1 MKGIFIMD
9 DKGYVSSMLT
19 INFTLTEASESIS
32 KEEKDAEKGK
42 RFDFCKAIA
51 GDDKAMD
58 PALLGILRSVYYLIK
73 AKGEDPMYY
82 VGELQKLVP
91 KAEFNSTKIDKVKVS
106 YGINRAIRMNG
117 VCTFMDKYKLF
128 DEKLKKSIENVPVKN
143 AITAVS
149 RKREALRELAD
160 FEERYVKL
168 REGFDKPD
176 TPFLL
181 VKRYSEILQKNKAK
195 VKAGKKIDLGNGEFF
210 QQKTIGGKA
219 YRVVKN
225 VDNTISVTDEDGNA
239 AGEKEQK
246 ALEQELLTNKIGKA
260 GSLNKKTTVKK
271 AEKADKTEKVKAAT
285 KAAPAKAE
293 RKEEKKE
300 EQYDKILIKGDSA
313 YKEEKFDKILV
324 KGDEIREKRTWRDT
338 IRKGETVG
346 DTIRKK
352 ATFGDTLSVKEKKT
366 WGDTRKKEEPKE
378 VEVPENSPKL
388 ENSKEPENFKEPEK
402 YVENLTVHDERFN
415 APESHF
421 TPTFVKNKLQDIR
434 TIFMTKCVKDKS
446 AYKKAMTDPYFEANS
461 AAWNN
466 FFENDGGTEY
476 KAMAAAMNDC
486 IELLENQNGEDWN
499 AEIKKAFS
507 TLKKAADTY
516 RSTHKSVLRFLGT
529 SEHITKNGDRRMA
542 ATMKLLMESS
552 VYESMISEYID
563 NGGKD
568 KTYIEKGKE
577 EAEADRLNGAM
588 VQRNKYINH
597 LLDNVLALSPSQKQS
612 IIACAS
618 DETILT
624 GKNGKNEEIPQKA
637 DQKALWYVA
646 VSRLK
651 KVMSGA
657 MSSEDI
663 EKLAANDFS
672 KAAIKNEAANLQNNP
687 AFKAL
692 LKASKSGKKNEQNDI
707 HQQLMNM
714 QGGVMQSEPAQNLNM
729 NTQAQVKKLEQS

>member
-1 MKGIFIMD
+1 MD

-58 PALLGILRSVYYLIK
+58 PALVGMLRSVYYLLK

-91 KAEFNSTKIDKVKVS
+91 KAEFNSTKIDKIKVS

-128 DEKLKKSIENVPVKN
+128 DENLKKSIENIPVKN

-149 RKREALRELAD
+149 RKREALRELAG
-160 FEERYVKL
+160 FEDNYVKL
-168 REGFDKPD
+168 REGFDKAD

-219 YRVVKN
+219 YRVVRN

-246 ALEQELLTNKIGKA
+246 ALEQELLTNKVGKA
-260 GSLNKKTTVKK
+260 ESLNKKTAVKK
-271 AEKADKTEKVKAAT
+271 TSKTTTTKTAST
-285 KAAPAKAE
+285 KAA
-293 RKEEKKE
+293 KKE
-300 EQYDKILIKGDSA
+300 EQY
-313 YKEEKFDKILV
+313 DKILV
-324 KGDEIREKRTWRDT
+324 KGDEIRSTLIMGDELRSTLT
-338 IRKGETVG
+338 KG
-346 DTIRKK
+346 D
-352 ATFGDTLSVKEKKT
+352 SVY
-366 WGDTRKKEEPKE
+366 KEEQYDQILVKGDSAYKE
-378 VEVPENSPKL
+378 
-388 ENSKEPENFKEPEK
+388 EK
-402 YVENLTVHDERFN
+402 YDKVLVKGDSAYN
-415 APESHF
+415 APVSHF
-421 TPTFVKNKLQDIR
+421 TPTYVKNKLQDIR
-434 TIFMTKCVKDKS
+434 TIFMTRCVKDKK
-446 AYKKAMTDPYFEANS
+446 AYDKAMTDPYFEENS

-476 KAMAAAMNDC
+476 RKMAAALNDC
-486 IELLENQNGEDWN
+486 IERLENPSGKDWN
-499 AEIKKAFS
+499 AEVKKAFA
-507 TLKKAADTY
+507 TLKEAADTY
-516 RSTHKSVLRFLGT
+516 RSTHKSILRFLGT

-542 ATMKLLMESS
+542 ATMKLLMDAS
-552 VYESMISEYID
+552 VYENMIAEYID

-568 KTYIEKGKE
+568 KVYIEKDKE
-577 EAEADRLNGAM
+577 AAETERLDGVM
-588 VQRNKYINH
+588 VERNKYINN
-597 LLDNVLALSPSQKQS
+597 LLDNALALSPSQRQS

-618 DETILT
+618 DSTILT
-624 GKNGKNEEIPQKA
+624 KKNGKGEEIPQKA

-646 VSRLK
+646 VGRLK
-651 KVMSGA
+651 RVMSGS
-657 MSSEDI
+657 MSEEDI
-663 EKLAANDFS
+663 KKLSAKDFD
-672 KAAIKNEAANLQNNP
+672 KAALKAEAEKFKNSLP
-687 AFKAL
+687 FKAL
-692 LKASKSGKKNEQNDI
+692 LKSSKSGKKDDQINI

-714 QGGVMQSEPAQNLNM
+714 QGGAMQSEPMKNM
-729 NTQAQVKKLEQS
+729 DIAAASQAKKLEQI

>member
-58 PALLGILRSVYYLIK
+58 PALVGMLRSLYYLLK
-73 AKGEDPMYY
+73 AKGEEPMYY

-160 FEERYVKL
+160 FEESYVKL

-246 ALEQELLTNKIGKA
+246 TLEEELLANKLGKA

-271 AEKADKTEKVKAAT
+271 AEK
-285 KAAPAKAE
+285 
-293 RKEEKKE
+293 
-300 EQYDKILIKGDSA
+300 
-313 YKEEKFDKILV
+313 FDKILV
-324 KGDEIREKRTWRDT
+324 KGDEIREKR
-338 IRKGETVG
+338 
-346 DTIRKK
+346 
-352 ATFGDTLSVKEKKT
+352 T

-378 VEVPENSPKL
+378 VEVPENSTKL

-421 TPTFVKNKLQDIR
+421 TPTFVKNKLKDIR

-499 AEIKKAFS
+499 VEIKKAFS

>member
-1 MKGIFIMD
+1 MD

-58 PALLGILRSVYYLIK
+58 PALVGMLRSVYYLLK

-91 KAEFNSTKIDKVKVS
+91 KAEFNSTKIDKIKVS

-128 DEKLKKSIENVPVKN
+128 DENLKKSIGNIPVKN

-168 REGFDKPD
+168 REGFDKAD

-219 YRVVKN
+219 YRVVRN

-246 ALEQELLTNKIGKA
+246 ALEEEFIANKLGKA
-260 GSLNKKTTVKK
+260 GSLNKKATVKK
-271 AEKADKTEKVKAAT
+271 TEKAGKTEKT
-285 KAAPAKAE
+285 KKSAKQ
-293 RKEEKKE
+293 EEKKE
-300 EQYDKILIKGDSA
+300 AEPEEFDKIFVKGDSI
-313 YKEEKFDKILV
+313 YKEPEKYDKILV
-324 KGDEIREKRTWRDT
+324 KGDEMTSILTSSEEMQSTLLKGDEIRSQKTWHDT
-338 IRKGETVG
+338 IRKGE
-346 DTIRKK
+346 
-352 ATFGDTLSVKEKKT
+352 
-366 WGDTRKKEEPKE
+366 
-378 VEVPENSPKL
+378 
-388 ENSKEPENFKEPEK
+388 
-402 YVENLTVHDERFN
+402 NLTVHESV
-415 APESHF
+415 SHF
-421 TPTFVKNKLQDIR
+421 TPTFVKNKLKDIR

-624 GKNGKNEEIPQKA
+624 GRNGKNEEIPQKA